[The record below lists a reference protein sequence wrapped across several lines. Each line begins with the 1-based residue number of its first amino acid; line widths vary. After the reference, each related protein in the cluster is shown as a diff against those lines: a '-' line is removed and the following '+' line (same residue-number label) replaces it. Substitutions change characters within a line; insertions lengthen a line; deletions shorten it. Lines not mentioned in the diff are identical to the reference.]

1 MAGPAGHPGGGRRW
15 LSLAALCTA
24 AGLVWLAFADLGV
37 AVPTIANDLGGE
49 LSALSWA
56 NNAFAL
62 VTGAP
67 GLSDAQIDKLQ
78 AALVNSDAAKEVLNS
93 VSPDQRAQLL
103 EAGKDVVADATAGAM
118 WVTAVLGLVATVIVV
133 FLWPRRER
141 G

>member
-1 MAGPAGHPGGGRRW
+1 MFKMSSMLGG
-15 LSLAALCTA
+15 A
-24 AGLVWLAFADLGV
+24 LGV
-37 AVPTIANDLGGE
+37 ALLV
-49 LSALSWA
+49 
-56 NNAFAL
+56 AFAARAQRCRRR
-62 VTGAP
+62 VRDAQAA

-78 AALVNSDAAKEVLNS
+78 AALVNSDAAKEVLDS